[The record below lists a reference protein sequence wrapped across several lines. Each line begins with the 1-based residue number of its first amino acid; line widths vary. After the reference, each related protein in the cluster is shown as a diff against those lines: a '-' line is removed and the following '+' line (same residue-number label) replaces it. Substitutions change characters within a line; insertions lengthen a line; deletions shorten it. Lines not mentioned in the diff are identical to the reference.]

1 MKAAWHVHTLAAA
14 LLLSAVS
21 AQAAAPP
28 VPRAVVADN
37 PRDARHP
44 AANRQVLI
52 PSGGAGMNALFF
64 LAAGSGPK
72 PTLLLLHGLPGNEQ
86 NLDLAQAIRR
96 AGWNVLTMHYRGSW
110 GSPGAFSIAGAVEDA
125 EAAMAFLRQPENAA
139 KYGIDTRRILIGGHS
154 MGGFAAA
161 RYAAAHQDVAGVVL
175 IDAWNVGADGK
186 DLRAHPE
193 RRAAAIAEIGDD
205 FGNSLAG
212 TDAARLA
219 EEIEHHADDWDLLSL
234 APALAMHPTLVIG
247 ATYGGGASNKA
258 LADAIRAQRKGEV
271 SSMTL
276 DSDHSFADHRIAL
289 SAAVV
294 DWLQHQAAWKV
305 GSHDQSKEPE
315 AAGSGRARQVSM

>member
-14 LLLSAVS
+14 LLLSS
-21 AQAAAPP
+21 IAAPAATAP
-28 VPRAVVADN
+28 VPRAVVTDN
-37 PRDARHP
+37 ARDAAHP

-64 LAAGSGPK
+64 LAAGSGTK

-125 EAAMAFLRQPENAA
+125 EAAMAFLHQPENAA
-139 KYGIDTRRILIGGHS
+139 KYGVDPRRILIGGHS

-161 RYAAAHQDVAGVVL
+161 RYAAAHPDVAGVVL

-186 DLRAHPE
+186 ELHAHPE
-193 RRAAAIAEIGDD
+193 MRAAAVAGIGDD
-205 FGNSLAG
+205 LGNSLAG
-212 TDAARLA
+212 TDATHLA
-219 EEIEHHADDWDLLSL
+219 EEVERHAEDWDLLTL
-234 APALAMHPTLVIG
+234 APALATHPALVIG
-247 ATYGGGASNKA
+247 AKHGGGAANKA
-258 LADAIRAQRKGEV
+258 LADAIRAQRKGKV
-271 SSMTL
+271 SSLTL

-294 DWLQHQAAWKV
+294 DWLQHR
-305 GSHDQSKEPE
+305 
-315 AAGSGRARQVSM
+315 AAGGAVVKK

>member
-1 MKAAWHVHTLAAA
+1 MKVAWHVHTLAAA
-14 LLLSAVS
+14 LLLSSLA
-21 AQAAAPP
+21 AQAATAP

-37 PRDARHP
+37 ARDAKHP
-44 AANRQVLI
+44 AANRQLLI
-52 PSGGAGMNALFF
+52 PSGGVGMNALFF
-64 LAAGSGPK
+64 LAAGSGLK

-125 EAAMAFLRQPENAA
+125 GAAMAFLRQPENAA
-139 KYGIDTRRILIGGHS
+139 KYGIDTHRILVGGHS

-161 RYAAAHQDVAGVVL
+161 RYAAAHPDVAGVVL

-193 RRAAAIAEIGDD
+193 RRTAAIAEIGDD
-205 FGNSLAG
+205 LGNSLAG
-212 TDAARLA
+212 TDAAHLA
-219 EEIEHHADDWDLLSL
+219 EEVERHADDWDLLTL
-234 APALAMHPTLVIG
+234 APALAAQPTLVIG
-247 ATYGGGASNKA
+247 ATYGGGAPNKA
-258 LADAIRAQRKGEV
+258 LADAIRAQRKGKV

-294 DWLQHQAAWKV
+294 DWLQHQATS
-305 GSHDQSKEPE
+305 G
-315 AAGSGRARQVSM
+315 AAAKK

>member
-1 MKAAWHVHTLAAA
+1 MKTAWHVPTLAAA
-14 LLLSAVS
+14 LLLSSFA
-21 AQAAAPP
+21 ALAAAAP
-28 VPRAVVADN
+28 VPRAVVTDN
-37 PRDARHP
+37 ARDAGHP
-44 AANRQVLI
+44 AANRQLLI

-64 LAAGSGPK
+64 LAAGAGPK

-110 GSPGAFSIAGAVEDA
+110 GSPGTFSIAGAVEDA
-125 EAAMAFLRQPENAA
+125 EAAMAFLRLPENAA
-139 KYGIDTRRILIGGHS
+139 KYGIDPRRILVGGHS

-186 DLRAHPE
+186 ELHAHPE
-193 RRAAAIAEIGDD
+193 MRAAAVAGLGDD

-212 TDAARLA
+212 TGAAQLA
-219 EEIEHHADDWDLLSL
+219 EEIERHAEDWDLLAL
-234 APALAMHPTLVIG
+234 APALAAQPALVIG
-247 ATYGGGASNKA
+247 ATYGGGAQNKA
-258 LADAIRAQRKGEV
+258 LADAIRAQGKGKL

-294 DWLQHQAAWKV
+294 DWLQ
-305 GSHDQSKEPE
+305 
-315 AAGSGRARQVSM
+315 RQGKITPASR

>member
-1 MKAAWHVHTLAAA
+1 MKTAWQVHTLAAA
-14 LLLSAVS
+14 LLLSSVAARAAS
-21 AQAAAPP
+21 AP

-37 PRDARHP
+37 ARDAKHP

-64 LAAGSGPK
+64 LAAGEGPK
-72 PTLLLLHGLPGNEQ
+72 PTLLLMHGLPGNEQ

-110 GSPGAFSIAGAVEDA
+110 GSPGTFSIAGAVEDA

-161 RYAAAHQDVAGVVL
+161 RYAATHPDVAGVVL

-193 RRAAAIAEIGDD
+193 TRTAAVAEIGDD
-205 FGNSLAG
+205 LGNSLAG
-212 TDAARLA
+212 TDAAHLA
-219 EEIEHHADDWDLLSL
+219 DEVEHHAEDWDLLTL
-234 APALAMHPTLVIG
+234 APALATHPALVIG
-247 ATYGGGASNKA
+247 ATHGGGASNQA
-258 LADAIRAQRKGEV
+258 LADAIRAQHKGKV
-271 SSMTL
+271 TSLTL

-289 SAAVV
+289 SAAIVG
-294 DWLQHQAAWKV
+294 WLQHQAAPGVV
-305 GSHDQSKEPE
+305 GKK
-315 AAGSGRARQVSM
+315 

>member
-1 MKAAWHVHTLAAA
+1 MKVAWPVHTLMAAW
-14 LLLSAVS
+14 LLSSFA
-21 AQAAAPP
+21 AQAATAP

-37 PRDARHP
+37 ARDAKHP

-64 LAAGSGPK
+64 LAAGGGPK

-110 GSPGAFSIAGAVEDA
+110 GSPGSFSLAGAVEDA
-125 EAAMAFLRQPENAA
+125 EAAMTFLRQPENAT

-161 RYAAAHQDVAGVVL
+161 RYAAAHPDVAGVVL

-186 DLRAHPE
+186 GLRAHPE
-193 RRAAAIAEIGDD
+193 TRAAAIAEIGDD

-212 TDAARLA
+212 TDAAHLA
-219 EEIEHHADDWDLLSL
+219 EEIERHADDWDLLAL
-234 APALAMHPTLVIG
+234 APALAAPPTLVIG
-247 ATYGGGASNKA
+247 AKYGGGASNQA
-258 LADAIRAQRKGEV
+258 LADAIRAQRKGKV
-271 SSMTL
+271 SSLTL

-294 DWLQHQAAWKV
+294 DWLQRQAA
-305 GSHDQSKEPE
+305 P
-315 AAGSGRARQVSM
+315 AAAVKK

>member
-1 MKAAWHVHTLAAA
+1 MRAAWRVHPLAAALAA
-14 LLLSAVS
+14 LLLSSFVADA
-21 AQAAAPP
+21 AQAAAAP
-28 VPRAVVADN
+28 VPRAVVAD
-37 PRDARHP
+37 PARDAKHP

-52 PSGGAGMNALFF
+52 PSGGVGMNALFL
-64 LAAGSGPK
+64 LAAGNGPK

-110 GSPGAFSIAGAVEDA
+110 GSPGTFSLAGAVDDA
-125 EAAMAFLRQPENAA
+125 AAAMAFLRQPENAA
-139 KYGIDTRRILIGGHS
+139 KYGVDPHRILIGGHS

-161 RYAAAHQDVAGVVL
+161 RYAAAHADVAGVVL

-193 RRAAAIAEIGDD
+193 TRAAAIAEIGDD

-212 TDAARLA
+212 TDAAHLA
-219 EEIEHHADDWDLLSL
+219 EEVEHHADDWDLLTL
-234 APALAMHPTLVIG
+234 APALATHPALVIG
-247 ATYGGGASNKA
+247 AKHGGGAANQA
-258 LADAIRAQRKGEV
+258 LADAIRAQGKGKI
-271 SSMTL
+271 SSLTL

-294 DWLQHQAAWKV
+294 DWLQHQPASGAALK
-305 GSHDQSKEPE
+305 K
-315 AAGSGRARQVSM
+315 